1 MSNPSSRADASVPI
15 SWSRY
20 RYPDTFLRY
29 GAWLCVFVFL
39 VYCVEYLNIPLD
51 RLLGIFGR
59 MGDILANRYYPPDI
73 D

>member
-1 MSNPSSRADASVPI
+1 MPNSTSRADTEVPI

-20 RYPDTFLRY
+20 RFPDTFLRY

-51 RLLGIFGR
+51 RLL
-59 MGDILANRYYPPDI
+59 
-73 D
+73 